1 MNFSEMLEDT
11 KQVSYDDFIID
22 SGGIADDIIEMFTNS
37 LAIEVKKVYKNDI
50 LELQNK
56 KTIRGTNLGLRKL
69 NFGDISQASEV
80 LSGQVAAVDG
90 TFALP
95 RQDYSTGSALCVA
108 IGSASMTRIL
118 QDSLHYWSS
127 SKALRNAQ
135 DIDDFLDLIEEHIY
149 KPNNTAFMRYF
160 EAEHAIKIDEN
171 FIFFDGLLCDEWLA
185 NTKEGSEIYRQ
196 LLEHPTKKYIGVIK
210 NCKKNL
216 IFSQYARA
224 CPSGSILLI
233 ETLHDHIS
241 RRETETRFSLQSSK
255 QQVRY
260 FWQELSP
267 RIIRGVFKPY
277 KRAFGFE
284 VLEDHLDDM
293 LRLLAADAHMSQEG
307 HEIPYLLNLVDGEI
321 RRMFKRHKLL
331 SDIALKMNQTSDSI
345 YQEEWDEHAFR
356 PQQV

>member
-1 MNFSEMLEDT
+1 MDFSEMLKDT
-11 KQVSYDDFIID
+11 KRVSYDDFVID
-22 SGGIADDIIEMFTNS
+22 SGGIADDIIEMFRNT
-37 LAIEVKKVYKNDI
+37 LAIEVQEIYQKDI
-50 LELQNK
+50 VELK
-56 KTIRGTNLGLRKL
+56 HIKTDKGTVFGLRKL
-69 NFGDISQASEV
+69 NFGDISQAPEV

-95 RQDYSTGSALCVA
+95 RQDYSTGSAVCVA
-108 IGSASMTRIL
+108 VGSATMTRTL

-127 SKALRNAQ
+127 TKALRNTK
-135 DIDDFLDLIEEHIY
+135 DIDDFLDLRQEHLY

-160 EAEHAIKIDEN
+160 EAAHALKIDEK

-185 NTKEGSEIYRQ
+185 NTKEGSALYREM
-196 LLEHPTKKYIGVIK
+196 LENPDKKFIGVIK
-210 NCKKNL
+210 SCKKNL
-216 IFSQYARA
+216 MFSQYARA
-224 CPSGSILLI
+224 CPSGCLLLI
-233 ETLHDHIS
+233 ETLYEHINK
-241 RRETETRFSLQSSK
+241 RESETRFSLQSNK
-255 QQVRY
+255 QEVRY

-293 LRLLAADAHMSQEG
+293 IRILAADAHMTQEG

-331 SDIALKMNQTSDSI
+331 SDIALKMNQTSNSI

-356 PQQV
+356 PRQA